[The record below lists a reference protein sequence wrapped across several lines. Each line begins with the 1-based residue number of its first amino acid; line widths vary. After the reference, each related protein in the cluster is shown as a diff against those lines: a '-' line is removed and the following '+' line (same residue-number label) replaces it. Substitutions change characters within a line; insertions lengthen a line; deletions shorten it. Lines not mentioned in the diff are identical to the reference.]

1 MLAADPPV
9 TELQRAI
16 RHSALYGGFQLLGLL
31 LSLISFPILTR
42 ILTVEEYGHLALF
55 TGTTTFL
62 VALSKCGLTTSF
74 VRSYA
79 ATPPEKRPAL
89 YSTAL
94 AIAAGSAILVAIVS
108 ALGLWLFGGV
118 VDPLLRSVMQLSWG
132 FLLAT
137 TLRELLLT
145 FLRAEERSVALSVIG
160 FLVKLG
166 SLLLGIVGCVTLAMG
181 LRGFVGGAI
190 VFEALTVA
198 SLGAYFARRHLL
210 RPEATSTTLGREL
223 VAYGA
228 PLMFNEMSWTANVYA
243 GRFVLEHYIG
253 AAAVGI
259 FSVGY
264 NLAAYVLTLITA
276 PMSMAIFP
284 IYTKLWETQ
293 GAEATTAFLTTV
305 LRYYVT
311 GSALIIVTMSATGAD
326 LIALLATPRFADAA
340 LVVPYV
346 IASVVLFG
354 TTLIVGAGF
363 HLLRRTRESGVLI
376 LVCAALNITANFI
389 LVPHF
394 GMLGSA
400 TATLLSHV
408 ALTVLLSTRAR
419 KFLPVPWPK
428 KLTLLCAIS
437 GALAYLAAVQITAKQ
452 PFAEL
457 LLRAATACAVYTGL
471 MLALDPALRQW
482 AVRLTRSLAQRL
494 GLRIP

>member
-1 MLAADPPV
+1 M
-9 TELQRAI
+9 TELRRAI
-16 RHSALYGGFQLLGLL
+16 RHSALFSGFQLLGLL

-74 VRSYA
+74 VRTYA
-79 ATPPEKRPAL
+79 ATPPEKRTAL

-94 AIAAGSAILVAIVS
+94 AMAAGLAIIVAIVS
-108 ALGLWLFGGV
+108 ALGLWWLGDV
-118 VDPLLRSVMQLSWG
+118 VDPLLRSVLQLSWG

-166 SLLLGIVGCVTLAMG
+166 SLMLGIVGCVTLALG

-198 SLGAYFARRHLL
+198 SLGSYFARRHLL
-210 RPEATSTTLGREL
+210 RPDATSTALAREL

-284 IYTKLWETQ
+284 IYTKLWETE
-293 GAEATTAFLTTV
+293 GAEPTTTFLTTI
-305 LRYYVT
+305 LRYYVI
-311 GSALIIVTMSATGAD
+311 GSALLIVAMSAASAD

-346 IASVVLFG
+346 ITSVVLFG

-363 HLLRRTRESGVLI
+363 HLLRRTRESGILI
-376 LVCAALNITANFI
+376 LVCAALNIGANFV

-400 TATLLSHV
+400 AATLLSHL
-408 ALTVLLSTRAR
+408 ALTVLLSVRAR
-419 KFLPVPWPK
+419 NFLPVPWPK
-428 KLTLLCAIS
+428 KLTLTCAIA
-437 GALAYLAAVQITAKQ
+437 GALAYLTAVQITAKQ
-452 PFAEL
+452 PLAEL
-457 LLRAATACAVYTGL
+457 LLRSVAAFAVYASV
-471 MLALDPALRQW
+471 MLTLDPALRQRTLQF
-482 AVRLTRSLAQRL
+482 VRALGRRL
-494 GLRIP
+494 GR

>member
-1 MLAADPPV
+1 M
-9 TELQRAI
+9 TELRRAI
-16 RHSALYGGFQLLGLL
+16 RHSALYSGFQFLGLL

-79 ATPPEKRPAL
+79 ATPPDRRTAL
-89 YSTAL
+89 YSTAI
-94 AIAAGSAILVAIVS
+94 AIAAGSAILVAIIS
-108 ALGLWLFGGV
+108 ALGLWFLGNV
-118 VDPLLRSVMQLSWG
+118 VDPLLRSVLQLAWG
-132 FLLAT
+132 FLLT
-137 TLRELLLT
+137 NTLRELLLT

-166 SLLLGIVGCVTLAMG
+166 SLLLGIVGCVTLALG

-190 VFEALTVA
+190 VFEALTVVL
-198 SLGAYFARRHLL
+198 LGSYFARRHLL
-210 RPEATSTTLGREL
+210 RPNAASPALAREL

-243 GRFVLEHYIG
+243 GRFVLEHYVG

-284 IYTKLWETQ
+284 IYTKLWETE
-293 GAEATTAFLTTV
+293 GAGATTAFLAAV
-305 LRYYVT
+305 LRYYVL
-311 GSALIIVTMSATGAD
+311 GSALIIVTMSAAGAD
-326 LIALLATPRFADAA
+326 LIGLLATARFADAA

-346 IASVVLFG
+346 ITSVVLFG

-363 HLLRRTRESGVLI
+363 HLLRRTRESGILI
-376 LVCAALNITANFI
+376 LVCAALNIAANFV

-400 TATLLSHV
+400 AATLLSHL
-408 ALTVLLSTRAR
+408 ALAVLLSVRAR
-419 KFLPVPWPK
+419 NFLPVPWPK
-428 KLTLLCAIS
+428 RLTLFCAIS
-437 GALAYLAAVQITAKQ
+437 GALAYLAAVQITVKQ
-452 PFAEL
+452 PLVEL
-457 LLRAATACAVYTGL
+457 SLRTAAAVTVYSSL
-471 MLALDPALRQW
+471 MLALEPALRQRT
-482 AVRLTRSLAQRL
+482 VRVARTLGQRL
-494 GLRIP
+494 GLRIR